1 MRYKVE
7 VLSKSKLFVDQI
19 DHQASFYLRFIVDHE
34 ISEEEARKIAE
45 KKISDNI
52 IVKVYHLKAWD

>member
-7 VLSKSKLFVDQI
+7 VFSKSELFEDQI
-19 DHQASFYLRFIVDHE
+19 DHQAGFYFRFYADHE

-52 IVKVYHLKAWD
+52 VVKVYHLKAWD